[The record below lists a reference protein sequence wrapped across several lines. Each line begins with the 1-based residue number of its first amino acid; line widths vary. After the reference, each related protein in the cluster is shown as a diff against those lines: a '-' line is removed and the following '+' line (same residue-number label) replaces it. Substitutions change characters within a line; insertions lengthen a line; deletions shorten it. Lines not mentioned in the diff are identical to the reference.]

1 MLTLHRAKNHW
12 RHIRKLQPASI
23 FCTNIY
29 RKKNTYTGG
38 IRHATLPEMWI
49 EEVSG
54 GEADTSTR
62 ADGKADAGTLSGR
75 HEHKPIFQP
84 EEIDP
89 LHFRSL

>member
-1 MLTLHRAKNHW
+1 
-12 RHIRKLQPASI
+12 
-23 FCTNIY
+23 
-29 RKKNTYTGG
+29 
-38 IRHATLPEMWI
+38 MWI